1 MRESRTLRAMWRA
14 LETGPRHLLN
24 GHEEGNLG
32 YKPRRCLR
40 AAAPVLDPTWV
51 GRARFLPS
59 ENDTDNQPPST
70 DRRIF
75 AQLDNADRAHVP
87 NELGKPVE
95 DVKHLCNR
103 LTANSVISRADRIIA

>member
-40 AAAPVLDPTWV
+40 AAAPVLDPTEYTADFQRSKREQ
-51 GRARFLPS
+51 GTGSHRH
-59 ENDTDNQPPST
+59 
-70 DRRIF
+70 RR
-75 AQLDNADRAHVP
+75 QSCTGESAHVAP
-87 NELGKPVE
+87 
-95 DVKHLCNR
+95 
-103 LTANSVISRADRIIA
+103 ASR

>member
-40 AAAPVLDPTWV
+40 AAAPVLDPTEATPTTKCNQTWPQ
-51 GRARFLPS
+51 RSAWSSRPS
-59 ENDTDNQPPST
+59 SPQRSAMVDSPDFEATQEMK
-70 DRRIF
+70 R
-75 AQLDNADRAHVP
+75 
-87 NELGKPVE
+87 
-95 DVKHLCNR
+95 
-103 LTANSVISRADRIIA
+103 

>member
-40 AAAPVLDPTWV
+40 AAAPVLDPTGHWV
-51 GRARFLPS
+51 EAA
-59 ENDTDNQPPST
+59 E
-70 DRRIF
+70 DRR
-75 AQLDNADRAHVP
+75 
-87 NELGKPVE
+87 
-95 DVKHLCNR
+95 
-103 LTANSVISRADRIIA
+103 T

>member
-40 AAAPVLDPTWV
+40 AAAPVLDPT
-51 GRARFLPS
+51 GLGNRL
-59 ENDTDNQPPST
+59 
-70 DRRIF
+70 I
-75 AQLDNADRAHVP
+75 VP
-87 NELGKPVE
+87 NLHPQATGSVCHRQRLGGM
-95 DVKHLCNR
+95 LNYYYR
-103 LTANSVISRADRIIA
+103 SAA